1 MGFQPS
7 QAQGLYGV
15 KALRR
20 RTRQPVLGIAR
31 LLMKRVAGDDF
42 LHEFIVTRPGEDEA
56 VGRRPRE
63 G

>member
-20 RTRQPVLGIAR
+20 RARHPVLGIAR

-42 LHEFIVTRPGEDEA
+42 FHDFIVTRPGSGET
-56 VGRRPRE
+56 VSRQIP
-63 G
+63 